1 MIDLTVTMYTA
12 LGFIGFVLTLCGV
25 LYVNADRLE
34 HWVTRIFHRSNHNS

>member
-12 LGFIGFVLTLCGV
+12 LGFIGFILSLCGI

-34 HWVTRIFHRSNHNS
+34 RWVNTKLDRRPKGG